1 MINLQKT
8 AYRFLVLIII
18 ILAVSPAFALGEG
31 NRNLLLIG
39 VMGLSPVLIIAF
51 NKFHKSDIWILSF
64 LISIIA
70 IPLLHQPQS
79 MRWSTVLY
87 SCMFGLTFM
96 AYTRLLSKSKL
107 SPFNYL
113 NILKLLI
120 IAYAITLLIQQICV
134 LLGIPIFNISNYL
147 ESEPWKLNSLSA
159 EPSHS
164 ARIMALM
171 MYSFITIKELLLSRT
186 YNLKKDLHNDKWVW
200 IAFVWSMLTM
210 GSGTAFLFL
219 PLVLLKFLKRKNIIP
234 LILLSFGVF
243 GVLVV
248 LGVDVF
254 ERTYKV
260 FLATLT
266 LDNNAILKADHS
278 AAMRIVPFLVIM
290 PMLSIT
296 TMNGWFGHG
305 IDNVSTFLSDYIYG
319 LPKGTSGGG
328 LFQLW
333 MDYGL
338 IVFLIYVLT
347 TLNIIYIK
355 KDLFSLF
362 FWFLLV
368 FMYSVNSQIVW
379 LCIILLFT
387 NNYFYKKLSLIN
399 QN

>member
-355 KDLFSLF
+355 KNLFSLF

>member
-18 ILAVSPAFALGEG
+18 ALAVSPAFALGEG

-39 VMGLSPVLIIAF
+39 VMVLSPVLIITF

-120 IAYAITLLIQQICV
+120 IAYAITLLIQQISV
-134 LLGIPIFNISNYL
+134 LLGIPIFNISNYD
-147 ESEPWKLNSLSA
+147 EATPFKLNSLAA

-266 LDNNAILKADHS
+266 LDNNAILRADHS
-278 AAMRIVPFLVIM
+278 AAMRIVPFLVLM

-319 LPKGTSGGG
+319 LPEGTSGGG
-328 LFQLW
+328 LIQLW

-368 FMYSVNSQIVW
+368 FMYSINNQIVW

>member
-171 MYSFITIKELLLSRT
+171 MYSFITIKELLLSRA

-266 LDNNAILKADHS
+266 LDNNTILKADHS
-278 AAMRIVPFLVIM
+278 AAMRIVPFLVLM